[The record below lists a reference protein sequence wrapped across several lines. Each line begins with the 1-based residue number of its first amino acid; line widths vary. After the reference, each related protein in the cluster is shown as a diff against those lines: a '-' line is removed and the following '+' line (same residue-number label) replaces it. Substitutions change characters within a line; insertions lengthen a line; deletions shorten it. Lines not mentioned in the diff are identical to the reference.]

1 MNASFRIEDIQKVT
15 LNGQKVKLFKV
26 WRYSQIA
33 QGYIFD
39 GQYGVPQ
46 RTPNKNILAL
56 YANGDVFRN
65 SHAEGY

>member
-1 MNASFRIEDIQKVT
+1 MNASFRIENIQKATV
-15 LNGQKVKLFKV
+15 NGRKVKLFKV
-26 WRYSQIA
+26 WRYCA
-33 QGYIFD
+33 MAEGYIFD
-39 GQYGVPQ
+39 GQYSVPQ